1 VAEAPRVDV
10 ASTSGIARP
19 ATSCHG
25 LSRAMPPTDY
35 ATILAIIAPVFAMI
49 GAGTFARWRG
59 WMRPEAEESLLRIV
73 VNLLFP
79 CLVFSTTLGNKAL
92 HEAGNIVL
100 PPLVGFITTGI
111 GFIFGWYAG
120 RLLGLS
126 RGRGLRTFAFAVGVY
141 NYGYIPIPLIDR
153 LFGAET
159 LGVLLVHNVGCDLI
173 IWTVGIILLAGA
185 SWRDAWRK
193 ALNPPSISIAI
204 ALLLNFVGAGE
215 HAPAPLMSAVGALGL
230 CAVPIGLV
238 VTGGSLYENLTRPR
252 ELWEPRIIPA
262 SLVLRLLLV
271 PILFLVAAKWL
282 PLSIE
287 LKRIMVIQAA
297 MPAGVGPLI
306 IARHY
311 GGHPLTAAQVI
322 FATTVVG
329 LFVIPW
335 WIRFGLAWIG

>member
-1 VAEAPRVDV
+1 M
-10 ASTSGIARP
+10 P
-19 ATSCHG
+19 A
-25 LSRAMPPTDY
+25 TDY
-35 ATILAIIAPVFAMI
+35 ATILGIIAPVFAMI

-59 WMRPEAEESLLRIV
+59 WMRPEAEESMLRIV

-79 CLVFSTTLGNKAL
+79 CLVFSATLGNKAL
-92 HEAGNIVL
+92 HAPGNIVL
-100 PPLVGFITTGI
+100 PPLVGFVTTGI
-111 GFIFGWYAG
+111 GFVFGYYTG
-120 RLLGLS
+120 RLIGLS

-141 NYGYIPIPLIDR
+141 NYGYIPIPLVDR
-153 LFGAET
+153 LFGSET
-159 LGVLLVHNVGCDLI
+159 VGVLLVHNVGCDLI
-173 IWTVGIILLAGA
+173 IWTIGIMLLAGA

-193 ALNPPSISIAI
+193 ALNPPSVSIVI
-204 ALLLNFVGAGE
+204 ALLLNAGGIGE

-238 VTGGSLYENLTRPR
+238 VTGGSLYEHLTRPR
-252 ELWEPRIIPA
+252 ELWERRIVPW
-262 SLVLRLLLV
+262 SVVLRLAALPV
-271 PILFLVAAKWL
+271 LFLVAARWL

-306 IARHY
+306 IARIY
-311 GGHPLTAAQVI
+311 GGQPLTAAQVI

>member
-1 VAEAPRVDV
+1 M
-10 ASTSGIARP
+10 
-19 ATSCHG
+19 
-25 LSRAMPPTDY
+25 LSTDY
-35 ATILAIIAPVFAMI
+35 ATILGIIAPVFAMI

-59 WMRPEAEESLLRIV
+59 WMRPEAEESMLKVV

-79 CLVFSTTLGNKAL
+79 CLVFRTTLGNAAL
-92 HEAGNIVL
+92 AEAGNVVI
-100 PPLVGFITTGI
+100 PPLVGFLTTGI

-120 RLLGLS
+120 KLLGLS
-126 RGRGLRTFAFAVGVY
+126 RGHGLRTFAFAVGVY
-141 NYGYIPIPLIDR
+141 NYGYIPIPLVDR

-173 IWTVGIILLAGA
+173 IWTVGIMLLAGA

-193 ALNPPSISIAI
+193 TFNPPSISIVI
-204 ALLLNFVGAGE
+204 ALALNAAGFGDY
-215 HAPAPLMSAVGALGL
+215 APAPLMSAVGAFGL
-230 CAVPIGLV
+230 CAVPIGLL
-238 VTGGSLYENLTRPR
+238 VTGGSLYEHIIKPR
-252 ELWEPRIIPA
+252 ELLSVPVISMSI
-262 SLVLRLLLV
+262 VLRLLALPV
-271 PILFLVAAKWL
+271 LFLVAARWL

-322 FATTVVG
+322 FGTTVIG

-335 WIRFGLAWIG
+335 WIRFGLAWVG

>member
-1 VAEAPRVDV
+1 
-10 ASTSGIARP
+10 
-19 ATSCHG
+19 
-25 LSRAMPPTDY
+25 MPSTDY
-35 ATILAIIAPVFAMI
+35 ATIFGIIAPVFAMI
-49 GAGTFARWRG
+49 GAGAFARWRG
-59 WMRPEAEESLLRIV
+59 WVQPEAEESMLKVV

-79 CLVFSTTLGNKAL
+79 CLVFSTTLGNPAL
-92 HEAGNIVL
+92 ASAGNVVV
-100 PPLVGFITTGI
+100 PPLIGAVTTAVGWLFA
-111 GFIFGWYAG
+111 WYAG

-126 RGRGLRTFAFAVGVY
+126 RGHGLRTFAFAVGVY

-159 LGVLLVHNVGCDLI
+159 LGVLLVHNVGCDFI
-173 IWTVGIILLAGA
+173 IWTLGIILLAGA

-193 ALNPPSISIAI
+193 ALNPPSLSIVI
-204 ALLLNFVGAGE
+204 AMLLNVAGAGSY
-215 HAPAPLMSAVGALGL
+215 APAPVMSAVGALGL

-238 VTGGSLYENLTRPR
+238 VTGASLYDHVLKPR
-252 ELWEPRIIPA
+252 ELLHARVITG
-262 SLVLRLLLV
+262 SLLLRLVVLPLG
-271 PILFLVAAKWL
+271 FLALARWL
-282 PLSIE
+282 PLSVE

-335 WIRFGLAWIG
+335 WIRLGLAWVE

>member
-1 VAEAPRVDV
+1 
-10 ASTSGIARP
+10 
-19 ATSCHG
+19 
-25 LSRAMPPTDY
+25 MPPTDY

-59 WMRPEAEESLLRIV
+59 WMQPEAEASMLKIV

-79 CLVFSTTLGNKAL
+79 CLVFRTTLGNEAL
-92 HEAGNIVL
+92 AQAGTVVL
-100 PPLVGFITTGI
+100 APLIGFVTTGI
-111 GFIFGWYAG
+111 GFVFGWYAG
-120 RLLGLS
+120 KLLGLS
-126 RGRGLRTFAFAVGVY
+126 RGKGLRTFAFAVGVY

-153 LFGAET
+153 LFGADT

-204 ALLLNFVGAGE
+204 ALLLNAVGAGDY
-215 HAPAPLMSAVGALGL
+215 APAPLMSAVGALGL

-238 VTGGSLYENLTRPR
+238 VTGGSLYEHIIKPR
-252 ELWEPRIIPA
+252 ELLDARIISA
-262 SLVLRLLLV
+262 SVVLRLLILPV
-271 PILFLVAAKWL
+271 LFLIAARWL
-282 PLSIE
+282 PISIE

-322 FATTVVG
+322 FGTTVIG

-335 WIRFGLAWIG
+335 WIRFGLAWVE

>member
-1 VAEAPRVDV
+1 M
-10 ASTSGIARP
+10 P
-19 ATSCHG
+19 AT
-25 LSRAMPPTDY
+25 DY
-35 ATILAIIAPVFAMI
+35 VTILGIIAPVFAMI
-49 GAGTFARWRG
+49 GAGTFARWRD

-79 CLVFSTTLGNKAL
+79 CLVFSSTLGNRAL
-92 HEAGNIVL
+92 HDPGNIVL
-100 PPLVGFITTGI
+100 PPLVGFVTTGV
-111 GFIFGWYAG
+111 GFLFGWYAG

-126 RGRGLRTFAFAVGVY
+126 RGHGLRTFAFAIGVY

-159 LGVLLVHNVGCDLI
+159 VGVLLVHNVGCDLI
-173 IWTVGIILLAGA
+173 IWTVGIMLLAGA

-193 ALNPPSISIAI
+193 ALNPPSLSIII
-204 ALLLNFVGAGE
+204 ALALNLVGAGRWV
-215 HAPAPLMSAVGALGL
+215 PAPFLSVVGAFGL
-230 CAVPIGLV
+230 CAVPIGLL

-252 ELWEPRIIPA
+252 ELWAPRIIPM
-262 SLVLRLLLV
+262 SLVLRLLVLPV
-271 PILFLVAAKWL
+271 LFLVAAKWL

-311 GGHPLTAAQVI
+311 GGHPLTAAQII

-335 WIRFGLAWIG
+335 WIRLGLAWIG

>member
-1 VAEAPRVDV
+1 M
-10 ASTSGIARP
+10 P
-19 ATSCHG
+19 A
-25 LSRAMPPTDY
+25 TDY
-35 ATILAIIAPVFAMI
+35 ATILGIIAPVFAMI

-59 WMRPEAEESLLRIV
+59 WIKPEAEDSLLRIV

-79 CLVFSTTLGNKAL
+79 CLVFSTTLGNRAL
-92 HEAGNIVL
+92 HEAGNVVL
-100 PPLVGFITTGI
+100 PPLVGFVTTGV
-111 GFIFGWYAG
+111 GFVVAWYAG
-120 RLLGLS
+120 KLLGLS
-126 RGRGLRTFAFAVGVY
+126 RGHGLRTFAFAVGVY
-141 NYGYIPIPLIDR
+141 NYGYIPIPLVDR
-153 LFGAET
+153 LFGSET

-193 ALNPPSISIAI
+193 ALNAPSISIVI
-204 ALLLNFVGAGE
+204 ALLLNTAGLGQ
-215 HAPAPLMSAVGALGL
+215 HAPAALMSAVGSLGL

-238 VTGGSLYENLTRPR
+238 VTGCSLFDNLTRPR
-252 ELWEPRIIPA
+252 ELFHARVIPA
-262 SLVLRLLLV
+262 SIVLRLLAL
-271 PILFLVAAKWL
+271 PMLFLLAAKWL
-282 PLSIE
+282 PLSVE

-311 GGHPLTAAQVI
+311 GGQPLTAAQVI

-335 WIRFGLAWIG
+335 WIRFGLAWVG